1 MPPSPDDAALAPSP
15 PAGPPP
21 HEGRAA
27 APEREGRVPGR
38 SPWWHSLKLRIV
50 AGALAA
56 LFLGMALTTWH
67 MGRVAETQ
75 LLELEAARSHD
86 EVQRLAAVV
95 GHRVAE
101 LQRALRLA
109 ASQLRRD
116 QMVRPEQLMA
126 HFRDHAVLRGMFA
139 GIGVSD
145 PEGQLRF
152 IVEASGAKTT
162 AVSIADREYFQRLIE
177 TQRPTISQPLVNRV
191 TREPVV
197 VFSQPLVD
205 SQGLWGVLSGTML
218 LNGRDLI
225 DDLAE
230 TRNNSDSTLI
240 VIADDRGLILAH
252 PQSARILQGLG
263 DEPRL
268 AQPAQQ
274 WQEDGRPLLRDAGR
288 WTSATDVVAMAGE
301 TGTGWHVWRATS
313 QRELLAPLRA
323 ARADALAVAVAF
335 GLTMALL
342 LLFFLV
348 EQLRPLARL
357 RSRAEALMR
366 DDGEAVGKGEWP
378 AARGEV
384 GALIRTLRHLW
395 TERAAA
401 ERRNAQALNK
411 LASVMA
417 ASPVGLAFS
426 RHQRFEVVSDECCR
440 LLACREADLVGNP
453 MAMIFDAAADYPKLR
468 TLSHE
473 AFSAGRAYEGE
484 WKLRTAHGRVFW
496 ARIRARPVVEGDHES
511 GSIWSLYDIDEQV
524 AARETLQHEVR
535 HDALTG
541 VLSRKGFERVLAEA
555 WAAASPAQPAS
566 LVMIDLDHF
575 KPVND
580 RGGHAAGDAMLKA
593 VAESIARQ
601 VRGTDAVAR
610 LGGDEFAVLLPG
622 CGEAHAREIVAK
634 IHQGVREIALPWQG
648 EVFRIGASLGVA
660 EWLAPYGSAR
670 EWLAAADAAC
680 YEAKAAGRDA
690 VRSADARPPMR
701 LVRG

>member
-1 MPPSPDDAALAPSP
+1 MTP
-15 PAGPPP
+15 
-21 HEGRAA
+21 
-27 APEREGRVPGR
+27 APEDASPAPLTPAPTRQDGAGDLTANVGR

-75 LLELEAARSHD
+75 LLELEAVRSHD

-109 ASQLRRD
+109 GSQVRRE
-116 QMVRPEQLMA
+116 QLERPEQLMA
-126 HFRDHAVLRGMFA
+126 YFRDHAVLRGMFA

-152 IVEASGAKTT
+152 IVESTGAKATV
-162 AVSIADREYFQRLIE
+162 VSIADREYFQRLIE

-205 SQGLWGVLSGTML
+205 DRGLWGVLSGTLL

-230 TRNNSDSTLI
+230 TRNNSDSTLV
-240 VIADDRGLILAH
+240 VIADDHGRILAH

-288 WTSATDVVAMAGE
+288 WTSAADVVAMAGE
-301 TGTGWHVWRATS
+301 AGTGWHVWRATS

-366 DDGEAVGKGEWP
+366 GDGDGGGEWP
-378 AARGEV
+378 VARGEV

-401 ERRNAQALNK
+401 ERRNAQALSK

-541 VLSRKGFERVLAEA
+541 VLNRKGFERMLAEA

-660 EWLAPYGSAR
+660 EWLPSYGSAR

-690 VRSADARPPMR
+690 VRSAEARPSMR